1 MEEIDSLL
9 ASEEVY
15 TNVSRLMEL
24 NQEKEELTSQLEELY
39 ETWESLA
46 E

>member
-1 MEEIDSLL
+1 MEEIDQLL

-24 NQEKEELTSQLEELY
+24 NQEKETLTRQLEELY
-39 ETWESLA
+39 EAWESLA

>member
-1 MEEIDSLL
+1 MEEISSLR